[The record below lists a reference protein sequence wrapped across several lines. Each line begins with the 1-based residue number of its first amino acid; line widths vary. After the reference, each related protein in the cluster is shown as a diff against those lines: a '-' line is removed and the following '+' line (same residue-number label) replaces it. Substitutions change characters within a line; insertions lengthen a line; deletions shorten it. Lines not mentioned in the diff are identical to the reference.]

1 MTRDEKL
8 IILTYLLGVRDIF
21 QSYAERLEST
31 GDKSDKETAL
41 EYRASIADLRTLT
54 EHLKAEINEME
65 IIQPEGEG

>member
-1 MTRDEKL
+1 MVSVAVSYTHLDVYKRQ
-8 IILTYLLGVRDIF
+8 F

>member
-8 IILTYLLGVRDIF
+8 IILTCLLGVRDIF

-41 EYRASIADLRTLT
+41 EYRVSIADLRTLT
-54 EHLKAEINEME
+54 EHLQAEIEEME

>member
-41 EYRASIADLRTLT
+41 EYSCLLYTSRCV
-54 EHLKAEINEME
+54 
-65 IIQPEGEG
+65 